1 MPDTTDNVI
10 FEVYGNTAE
19 FATDYGTSGYGFTM
33 SHVQIVKLAFGDN
46 TKTDRI
52 YANNPL
58 PVTVSG
64 NSGGIQGISGEVRG
78 TGGFEIRNHYVRAAG
93 AAVTM
98 EYLAV
103 AGSTDGTGLIGI
115 TGYVQGASGAYPIKV
130 TGDVTIPNNVNI
142 IGPTGE
148 TLFFGYG
155 ATGVGPGIDGTYWPV
170 VVTGGRHL
178 SSSFDDVGVTGT
190 VTISGGRQL
199 TAATDAVKVMGFDQ
213 GELVPSRI
221 FSSTGVTI
229 GASGDALKV
238 AFTNANINAT
248 VNVSAVTGVTN
259 ATEPPLKVQGYTG
272 SSHVPVTVR
281 GENNGAVE
289 VAATSALNVNV
300 NNSSLTIDDTDIVT
314 QLGTTGDIYDKLNT
328 VATNTATIST
338 IRTDLQ
344 NGSANVTVNQIN
356 RPTLLLVGNRKVS
369 PSDGAVQISANSVL
383 KAGITIK
390 AASGNI
396 ANVFIGSTSLA
407 RNINNGYPLSPGE
420 SLFLEIGN
428 ANLIYVRSN
437 SGSQTVNYIGS

>member
-10 FEVYGNTAE
+10 FEVFGNTAE
-19 FATDYGTSGYGFTM
+19 FATDYGTSGIGFTQ
-33 SHVQIVKLAFGDN
+33 SHVQIIKLAFGDE

-78 TGGFEIRNHYVRAAG
+78 TGGFEIRNHFVRDAG
-93 AAVTM
+93 GITM

-103 AGSTDGTGLIGI
+103 AGSTDGTGLIGV

-130 TGDVTIPNNVNI
+130 TGDISITDKVSIV
-142 IGPTGE
+142 GPTGE
-148 TLFFGYG
+148 ALFIGYG
-155 ATGVGPGIDGTYWPV
+155 SVTAGTPGGSHWPV

-178 SSSFDDVGVTGT
+178 SSAFDDVGVTGT
-190 VTISGGRQL
+190 VTVSGGRQL

-272 SSHVPVTVR
+272 SSHVPLTVR

-289 VAATSALNVNV
+289 IAATSPLNVNV
-300 NNSSLTIDDTDIVT
+300 NNSALEIDDADILN
-314 QLGTTGDIYDKLNT
+314 QLGTTGDLYSKLNT
-328 VATNTATIST
+328 VASNTATIST

-356 RPTLLLVGNRKVS
+356 RPTSLFVGSKTVS
-369 PSDGAVQISANSVL
+369 SKDSGVQMSPNFVL
-383 KAGITIK
+383 RAGITVK
-390 AASGNI
+390 AA
-396 ANVFIGSTSLA
+396 ANNTSDIFVGATSLI

-420 SLFLEIGN
+420 SLFLELGN
-428 ANLIYVRSN
+428 ANLIYVRTN

>member
-10 FEVYGNTAE
+10 FEVFGNTAE
-19 FATDYGTSGYGFTM
+19 FATDYGTSGYGFTQ
-33 SHVQIVKLAFGDN
+33 SHVQIVKLAFGDEN
-46 TKTDRI
+46 KTDRI
-52 YANNPL
+52 YAGNPL
-58 PVTVSG
+58 PVMLSG
-64 NSGGIQGISGEVRG
+64 NTGQIAGISGEVRG
-78 TGGFEIRNHYVRAAG
+78 TGGFEIRNHFVRGVGTAI
-93 AAVTM
+93 TM

-103 AGSTDGTGLIGI
+103 AGSTDGTGLVGV

-130 TGDVTIPNNVNI
+130 TGDISITDTVSVV
-142 IGPTGE
+142 GPTGE
-148 TLFFGYG
+148 TLFIGYG
-155 ATGVGPGIDGTYWPV
+155 SVTAGTPGGSYWPT

-178 SSSFDDVGVTGT
+178 SSAFDDVGVTGT
-190 VTISGGRQL
+190 VTVSGGRQL

-272 SSHVPVTVR
+272 SSHVPLTVR

-300 NNSSLTIDDTDIVT
+300 NNASLTIDDTDIVT
-314 QLGTTGDIYDKLNT
+314 QLGTTGDIYGKLDT
-328 VATNTATIST
+328 VASNTAVIST

-356 RPTLLLVGNRKVS
+356 RPSSLLVGSKKIS
-369 PSDGAVQISANSVL
+369 PSDGGVQLSANSVL
-383 KAGITIK
+383 KAGITVK
-390 AASGNI
+390 ASTNNTSDVYVGA
-396 ANVFIGSTSLA
+396 TSLA
-407 RNINNGYPLSPGE
+407 RNVNNGYPLSPGE

-428 ANLIYVRSN
+428 ANLIYVRSS
-437 SGSQTVNYIGS
+437 SGSQSVSYIGS